1 MKKEWKENLH
11 DNVKKGLLEL
21 IKEAKAKNGA
31 VIGENVVNEML
42 IELKGFSDDDL
53 LLRMTESFGS
63 AASLIAEPGDVFKV
77 YGLLLAYYYM
87 EREAQERALY
97 W

>member
-1 MKKEWKENLH
+1 MKEERKENLH

-53 LLRMTESFGS
+53 LLKMTEFFGH
-63 AASLIAEPGDVFKV
+63 AASLIAESGDVFKV
-77 YGLLLAYYYM
+77 YCLLLVYYYM